1 MGNLYLRRGDGYM
14 RTYTYPI
21 ARVTHR
27 GPLKPR
33 KLRDPLPPFLSPF
46 HGSEK
51 CGKSSLAL
59 EVARGR
65 KREEQ
70 EYRRVLKASANAQG
84 ARTRGETQ
92 GCKAL
97 EGGGEGKRRKKQKR
111 REGATVNMEDRMKE
125 TRQDVL
131 EAHFTQSSSRR

>member
-1 MGNLYLRRGDGYM
+1 M
-14 RTYTYPI
+14 
-21 ARVTHR
+21 
-27 GPLKPR
+27 
-33 KLRDPLPPFLSPF
+33 
-46 HGSEK
+46 
-51 CGKSSLAL
+51 AL

-70 EYRRVLKASANAQG
+70 EHRRVLKTGANAVEQER
-84 ARTRGETQ
+84 AERR
-92 GCKAL
+92 KAL
-97 EGGGEGKRRKKQKR
+97 EGKREGKRRKKQKR